1 MTSFFENF
9 KKSFKYFLEFFE
21 INSGLMTS
29 FFEFKKKKS
38 FKYFLDFFFK
48 LIPVVRFGLMA
59 TWRGSERRY
68 NRFVAVVQVVTAAV
82 MAAPKTNISG
92 ARIDHVT
99 IGL

>member
-1 MTSFFENF
+1 
-9 KKSFKYFLEFFE
+9 
-21 INSGLMTS
+21 
-29 FFEFKKKKS
+29 
-38 FKYFLDFFFK
+38 
-48 LIPVVRFGLMA
+48 MA
-59 TWRGSERRY
+59 TWRGRERRY